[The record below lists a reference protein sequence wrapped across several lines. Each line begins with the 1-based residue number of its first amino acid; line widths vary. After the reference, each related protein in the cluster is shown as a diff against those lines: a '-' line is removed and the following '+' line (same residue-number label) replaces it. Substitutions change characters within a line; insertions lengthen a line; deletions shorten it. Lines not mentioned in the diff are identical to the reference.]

1 MKLIKKLLKENLLL
15 YKNKFDKIGEIL
27 NESFNETNLI
37 KNEDF
42 IIESTKLLISNEDD
56 KFLYYLYESAGMFD
70 DLLNICVLTFS
81 VENTKLGGDVVTFS
95 LPAGWTCP
103 FAKKCLKKVERER
116 SINPEKVGTTKI
128 SKRTGAEVEYKGDVV
143 VKKGKEAEYDC
154 FAANQEM
161 QYDAVRANRWHN
173 FDLLEEAGNS
183 DAQAELIIKSL
194 NYFFDTNGK
203 KNQVRIHESGD
214 FYNNEYLAAWIKVA
228 KTMPKI
234 EFYAYT
240 KSIPYVKAME
250 GKLKDVPN
258 FSITLSSG
266 GRKDA
271 EIEDLDIKQA
281 KVFNTPEEVLEAG
294 LIVDLD
300 DTLAKEKGGKE
311 KNFALLVHGT
321 QGEGVMSQNKRR
333 NETFMNYWKYKDDI
347 DRYVFKGID
356 RGDNQNEYDVAKEA
370 YKELDNILKS
380 KKVSGSR
387 RELLS
392 FLKTQT
398 NYVMKYITYG
408 FDEELINILPKKYKP
423 KLTK

>member
-1 MKLIKKLLKENLLL
+1 
-15 YKNKFDKIGEIL
+15 
-27 NESFNETNLI
+27 
-37 KNEDF
+37 
-42 IIESTKLLISNEDD
+42 
-56 KFLYYLYESAGMFD
+56 
-70 DLLNICVLTFS
+70 
-81 VENTKLGGDVVTFS
+81 
-95 LPAGWTCP
+95 
-103 FAKKCLKKVERER
+103 
-116 SINPEKVGTTKI
+116 
-128 SKRTGAEVEYKGDVV
+128 
-143 VKKGKEAEYDC
+143 
-154 FAANQEM
+154 M

-356 RGDNQNEYDVAKEA
+356 RGDKQTEYDVAKEA
-370 YKELDNILKS
+370 YKQLDNILKS

-398 NYVMKYITYG
+398 NYVMKYITYD